1 MRMRHTKSAW
11 RRLVASWRASGQTAE
26 EFAATHGVAA
36 ATLRWW
42 TSRLKREEPSPAV
55 PLVRMAQVIRSPSP
69 AAATGRGS
77 VIVDVL
83 DVRARVTIEA
93 GAERETVDIVFG
105 ALGVGGAR

>member
-1 MRMRHTKSAW
+1 MPMRHTKSAW

-26 EFAATHGVAA
+26 EFAAAHGVAA

-42 TSRLKREEPSPAV
+42 TSRLKREEPPPAA
-55 PLVRMAQVIRSPSP
+55 PLVRMAQVIRSPAP
-69 AAATGRGS
+69 AVGRGA

-83 DVRARVTIEA
+83 EVRARVTIEA
-93 GAERETVDIVFG
+93 GVERETVDIVFG

>member
-1 MRMRHTKSAW
+1 VPMRHTKSAW

-26 EFAATHGVAA
+26 EFAAAHGVAA

-42 TSRLKREEPSPAV
+42 TSRLKREEPAQA
-55 PLVRMAQVIRSPSP
+55 PLVRMAQVIRSPAPTVS
-69 AAATGRGS
+69 RGA

-83 DVRARVTIEA
+83 DVRSRVTIEA
-93 GAERETVDIVFG
+93 GVERETVEIVFG

>member
-1 MRMRHTKSAW
+1 MPMRQTKSAW

-26 EFAATHGVAA
+26 EFAAVHGVAA

-42 TSRLKREEPSPAV
+42 TSRLKREEPAAAA
-55 PLVRMAQVIRSPSP
+55 PLVRMAQVIRSPAP
-69 AAATGRGS
+69 VAGRGA

-93 GAERETVDIVFG
+93 GVEREMVDIVFG